1 MNAMLDFYQNIV
13 GVPIID
19 REMPTNLYLAVIIP
33 TMIIVFLSG
42 TFPAWKASKL
52 QPLEVLSGQNNVKV
66 GSNILRKMTAWM
78 PTTLGLSVRSSL
90 RRPIRLGMTF
100 LAVGISLMLFGSIQM
115 MSAGIEKSLISGL
128 EDDQEW
134 DVQVY
139 VAFDDESTVLQWA
152 ANYSANTELIIEA
165 PFGGVNDADNINR
178 IFSVVGI
185 DDYDDGM
192 RRVNLIEGNLPEQ
205 NSQELLKF

>member
-1 MNAMLDFYQNIV
+1 
-13 GVPIID
+13 
-19 REMPTNLYLAVIIP
+19 
-33 TMIIVFLSG
+33 
-42 TFPAWKASKL
+42 
-52 QPLEVLSGQNNVKV
+52 
-66 GSNILRKMTAWM
+66 
-78 PTTLGLSVRSSL
+78 
-90 RRPIRLGMTF
+90 MTF

-205 NSQELLKF
+205 NSQTLKF